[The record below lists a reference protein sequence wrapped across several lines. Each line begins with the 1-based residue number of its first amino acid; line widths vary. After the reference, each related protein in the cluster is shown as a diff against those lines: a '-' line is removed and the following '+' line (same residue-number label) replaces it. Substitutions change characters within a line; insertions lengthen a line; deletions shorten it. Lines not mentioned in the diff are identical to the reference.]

1 MEIVENTDNTKT
13 VEKKFVDSQVTLN
26 NRKILNVTGVEKVY
40 ETNET
45 KLQLKVAG
53 SNLLITGQMLN
64 ITRLDVEAGV
74 VQVEGTI
81 NELKYTNVA
90 EKGNLF
96 KKLFK

>member
-1 MEIVENTDNTKT
+1 MEILENGENAKT

-26 NRKILNVTGVEKVY
+26 NRKVLNVTGVEKVY

-53 SNLLITGQMLN
+53 TNLLITGETLN

-81 NELKYTNVA
+81 NELKYTTA
-90 EKGNLF
+90 TQKGGLF

>member
-1 MEIVENTDNTKT
+1 MEILENSDNTKHT
-13 VEKKFVDSQVTLN
+13 EKKFADSQVTLN
-26 NRKILNVTGVEKVY
+26 NRKVLNVTGVEKVY

-45 KLQLKVAG
+45 KIQLKVAG
-53 SNLLITGQMLN
+53 SILMITGETLN

-81 NELKYTNVA
+81 NELKYTNA
-90 EKGNLF
+90 GEKGNIF

>member
-1 MEIVENTDNTKT
+1 MEILENTDNNNAI
-13 VEKKFVDSQVTLN
+13 EKKFVDSQVTLN
-26 NRKILNVTGVEKVY
+26 NRKVLNVTGVEKVY

-45 KLQLKVAG
+45 KIQLKVAG
-53 SNLLITGQMLN
+53 SNMLISGQTLN

-81 NELKYTNVA
+81 NEIKYTSIA
-90 EKGNLF
+90 ERGNLF

>member
-1 MEIVENTDNTKT
+1 MEILENTNNKT
-13 VEKKFVDSQVTLN
+13 TEKKFVDSQVTLN
-26 NRKILNVTGVEKVY
+26 NRTNLEVTGVEKVY

-45 KLQLKVAG
+45 KIQLKVAG
-53 SNLLITGQMLN
+53 SNLLITGQTLN

-74 VQVEGTI
+74 VQVEGVI
-81 NELKYTNVA
+81 NELKFANVG